1 MHYSKQVSST
11 TGRGRSKGTQRAKKS
26 RKKAD
31 KEASAPTTV
40 TQQQPE
46 QPLSDNKVTPGDS
59 SNIVDSVA
67 DSEDIKPSSG
77 DIEEEW
83 NKGRK
88 SRSPRKP
95 RKPKEPKEP
104 KEPKPKKEPK
114 PPKEPK
120 SPKVARKRNKDKDK
134 DSTKRNR
141 K

>member
-1 MHYSKQVSST
+1 MI
-11 TGRGRSKGTQRAKKS
+11 
-26 RKKAD
+26 
-31 KEASAPTTV
+31 

-46 QPLSDNKVTPGDS
+46 QPLSDNQVTPGDS
-59 SNIVDSVA
+59 SNVVDSAA

-88 SRSPRKP
+88 SRPPPRKP

-104 KEPKPKKEPK
+104 KEPKVKKEPK
-114 PPKEPK
+114 PPKETK
-120 SPKVARKRNKDKDK
+120 SPKAPRKRNKDK

-141 K
+141 KCVIL

>member
-1 MHYSKQVSST
+1 MCYLKQVSST
-11 TGRGRSKGTQRAKKS
+11 TGRGRSKGTPRAKKS

-31 KEASAPTTV
+31 KEASAPTTI

-59 SNIVDSVA
+59 SNVVDSVA
-67 DSEDIKPSSG
+67 DSEDMKPSSG
-77 DIEEEW
+77 DMEEEW
-83 NKGRK
+83 NKSRK

-120 SPKVARKRNKDKDK
+120 SPKVARKRNKDKD
-134 DSTKRNR
+134 STKRNR